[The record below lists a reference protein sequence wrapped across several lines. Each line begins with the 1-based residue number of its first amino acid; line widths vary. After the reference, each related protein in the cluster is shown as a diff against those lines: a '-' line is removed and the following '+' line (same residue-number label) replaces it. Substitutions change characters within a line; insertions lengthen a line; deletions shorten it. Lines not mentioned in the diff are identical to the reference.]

1 MTEILKTLNSR
12 TANLVSQ
19 GLVGTLHTLHS
30 FKGFNRLYWE
40 FQVLLVFVVIGSIG
54 CFRCML
60 YFLWIEYR
68 ALTAQL
74 SVSHALRA
82 TMVLPLFP
90 WL

>member
-40 FQVLLVFVVIGSIG
+40 FQVHLVFVVIGSIG
-54 CFRCML
+54 SFRCML
-60 YFLWIEYR
+60 DFL
-68 ALTAQL
+68 
-74 SVSHALRA
+74 
-82 TMVLPLFP
+82 
-90 WL
+90 